1 MRPNLHRHFD
11 SREIPYTGAELRS
24 HWIMSS
30 FGLRGDAIVAF
41 QGPCDVPL
49 DHMVDLVDVAAGD
62 SIRAASMLHFIVE
75 HKGIG
80 LDLAVARQR
89 LLVCMAAEIL
99 TADCAVAGLER
110 DGDDLYVAGD
120 KLSISVAAV
129 SPTSG
134 LIHFAM
140 NLDPAGAP
148 VPAVGLTEL
157 GAPFVDVAN
166 WLLDAYVAE
175 MESCRLAAAKVRPA
189 R

>member
-1 MRPNLHRHFD
+1 MQ
-11 SREIPYTGAELRS
+11 SRMLPDEVFYDGSQLRAGWAGEQS
-24 HWIMSS
+24 
-30 FGLRGDAIVAF
+30 GLSGDVIVAF
-41 QGPCDVPL
+41 TGGCDVEPKHML
-49 DHMVDLVDVAAGD
+49 DSEDLALGHG
-62 SIRAASMLHFIVE
+62 IRAHSMLHFIVE